1 MKNVWGGYRN
11 NWQVL
16 VTCLLSS
23 IIACTLIALPS
34 YWIHGVVYTSC
45 CECYTLLCPCL
56 KGVLATCFDALLEI
70 QTLCSLCSDFPG
82 APACL
87 SAPSWSLSPDGTGAA
102 KWHGLKPSTG
112 WRVLRLIHHQL
123 PVCAC
128 VHWNWVWT
136 CHWIKQ
142 DYCGT
147 VFFIWLVGFGL
158 GGENPPP

>member
-1 MKNVWGGYRN
+1 MRGYRN

-23 IIACTLIALPS
+23 IITCTPIALPS
-34 YWIHGVVYTSC
+34 YWIHEVVYTSC

-87 SAPSWSLSPDGTGAA
+87 QHLLDLS
-102 KWHGLKPSTG
+102 
-112 WRVLRLIHHQL
+112 VLM
-123 PVCAC
+123 
-128 VHWNWVWT
+128 
-136 CHWIKQ
+136 
-142 DYCGT
+142 
-147 VFFIWLVGFGL
+147 GL
-158 GGENPPP
+158 GLPSGMD